1 LTFRL
6 VVITIERKSSGGGPI
21 VRPRRFEREYD
32 PGPVQIQ
39 ARKVDFDVADIPLHW
54 IPGHPVASN
63 FASLLNIVLPPVER
77 WFVAVFNEALPLV
90 KDPKLAEDMRG
101 FIGQETTHAD
111 VHEHVLHDLMAARGV
126 DPKPLLDQVDFMF
139 SRTLAPRTSLDPKRR
154 LSHLCDR
161 LWLIAAIEHYTAVLG
176 DFVLNC
182 RWEDYGADPTIVDL
196 FRWHGSEEVEHRNVA
211 HDVAVYFHN
220 SYPDRIRSMLM
231 AVTMVFVLF
240 QRGTWYLMKADPDVD
255 IGWWRMQWVRALD
268 SKKGLLP
275 TFRELF
281 GSNTVMYF
289 RPGFS
294 PEEMGSTAQAVAYL
308 ASSPAARAAHL

>member
-1 LTFRL
+1 MLRRGQF
-6 VVITIERKSSGGGPI
+6 KS
-21 VRPRRFEREYD
+21 RFDTEYD
-32 PGPVQIQ
+32 PGPVLIQ
-39 ARKVDFDVADIPLHW
+39 ARKVHFDVSDIPLHW

-63 FASLLNIVLPPVER
+63 FASLLNIVLPPIER

-90 KDPKLAEDMRG
+90 KDPHLAEDMRG
-101 FIGQETTHAD
+101 FIGQEATHAD
-111 VHEHVLHDLMAARGV
+111 VHEQVLHELMMTRGI
-126 DPKPLLDQVDFMF
+126 DPKPLLDQVDFIF
-139 SRTLAPRTSLDPKRR
+139 SRTLAPSNSPDPKRR

-182 RWEDYGADPTIVDL
+182 NWEDYDADPTIADL

-211 HDVAVYFHN
+211 HDVAAYFHD
-220 SYPDRIRSMLM
+220 SYSDRIRSMLM
-231 AVTMVFVLF
+231 AVTMVFVFF
-240 QRGTWYLMKADPDVD
+240 QRGTWYLMKVDPDID
-255 IGWWRMQWVRALD
+255 IGWWKMQWLRAMD
-268 SKKGLLP
+268 SKRGLLP
-275 TFRELF
+275 TFRQLF
-281 GSNTVMYF
+281 GSNTLMYF

>member
-1 LTFRL
+1 M
-6 VVITIERKSSGGGPI
+6 
-21 VRPRRFEREYD
+21 VRPRRFEHEHD

-39 ARKVDFDVADIPLHW
+39 ARKVHFDVSDVPLQW

-63 FASLLNIVLPPVER
+63 FASLLNIVLPPIER

-90 KDPKLAEDMRG
+90 NDPRLAEDMRG
-101 FIGQETTHAD
+101 FIGQEATHAD
-111 VHEHVLHDLMAARGV
+111 VHDHVLHDLMVARGI
-126 DPKPLLDQVDFMF
+126 DPRPLLDQVDFIF
-139 SRTLAPRTSLDPKRR
+139 SRTLAPSTSPDPKRR

-182 RWEDYGADPTIVDL
+182 RWEDYGADPTIADL

-211 HDVAVYFHN
+211 HDVAAYFHN

-231 AVTMVFVLF
+231 AVTMVFVFF

-255 IGWWRMQWVRALD
+255 ISWWKMQRLRARD
-268 SKKGLLP
+268 SKYGLLP
-275 TFRELF
+275 TFRKLF
-281 GSNTVMYF
+281 GSNTFMYF

-308 ASSPAARAAHL
+308 ARSPAARAAHL

>member
-1 LTFRL
+1 MLQ
-6 VVITIERKSSGGGPI
+6 
-21 VRPRRFEREYD
+21 PRRSDHEYD

-39 ARKVDFDVADIPLHW
+39 ARKVHFDASGIPLHW
-54 IPGHPVASN
+54 IPDHPVASN
-63 FASLLNIVLPPVER
+63 FVSLLNVVLPPIERYFVE
-77 WFVAVFNEALPLV
+77 VFNEALPLV

-101 FIGQETTHAD
+101 FIGQEATHAD
-111 VHEHVLHDLMAARGV
+111 VHDQVLRDLMIARGI
-126 DPKPLLDQVDFMF
+126 DPKPLLDQVDFIF
-139 SRTLAPRTSLDPKRR
+139 SRTLSPRPSLDSERR

-182 RWEDYGADPTIVDL
+182 RWEDYGADPTITDL

-220 SYPDRIRSMLM
+220 SYPDRIRSMLI
-231 AVTMVFVLF
+231 AVSFVFVFF
-240 QRGTWYLMKADPDVD
+240 QRGTWYLMKADPDLD
-255 IGWWRMQWVRALD
+255 IGWWKMQWLRARD

-275 TFRELF
+275 TFRKLF
-281 GSNTVMYF
+281 GSNTLMYF